1 LAVAQQQQYP
11 ARRMTRSDQVHV
23 FAAKIQ
29 KIWIM
34 RCVDVPRDI
43 SKVIR
48 GAAEGD
54 PLHVPVHGWIEGLP
68 FKSTLVP
75 RGGGS
80 YRLHVHSNIWR
91 KLRIDAGAA
100 VEVTLLVDTEPREAV
115 LQPDLAAGLADT
127 PRALAIFNT
136 LTVALR
142 RQIVQYVDTAKQGR
156 TREKRVALIVQ
167 RMLERAAKRRKLRSR
182 KSEKTPKKGSKQKRG
197 RDNSHRKMSQRKQM

>member
-1 LAVAQQQQYP
+1 MPQPGQP
-11 ARRMTRSDQVHV
+11 HV
-23 FAAKIQ
+23 FPAKIH

-34 RCVDVPRDI
+34 RCVDVPRDVSRAIRI
-43 SKVIR
+43 S
-48 GAAEGD
+48 AEGD

-80 YRLHVHSNIWR
+80 YRLHVHSRIWR

-115 LQPDLAAGLADT
+115 LPPDLAAGLADT
-127 PRALAIFNT
+127 SRALAIFNG

-142 RQIVQYVDTAKQGR
+142 RQIVQYVNQAKQAR
-156 TREKRVALIVQ
+156 TREKRILLIIK
-167 RMLERAAKRRKLRSR
+167 RMLERAAKRRKKRAGKKPGGKQPGR
-182 KSEKTPKKGSKQKRG
+182 KKT
-197 RDNSHRKMSQRKQM
+197 

>member
-11 ARRMTRSDQVHV
+11 ARRMTRSDQAHV

-43 SKVIR
+43 SRIIR

-54 PLHVPVHGWIEGLP
+54 SLHVPVHGWIEGLP
-68 FKSTLVP
+68 FKNTLVP

-80 YRLHVHSNIWR
+80 YRLYVHSKIWR

-115 LQPDLAAGLADT
+115 LPPDLAAGLADT

-167 RMLERAAKRRKLRSR
+167 RMLERAANRGKLRSR

-197 RDNSHRKMSQRKQM
+197 RNNSH